1 MCGMQIKPGDLV
13 SIYYESRRYYII
25 MEVLDPKREQG
36 GEQKYLLLGLK
47 DGIERVARYSDINII
62 NRA

>member
-1 MCGMQIKPGDLV
+1 MQIKPGDLV
-13 SIYYESRRYYII
+13 IVNYESRRYYII
-25 MEVLDPKREQG
+25 IKALEHFA

-47 DGIERVARYSDINII
+47 DGLRRVVRYSDIKMI

>member
-1 MCGMQIKPGDLV
+1 MKPGDLV
-13 SIYYESRRYYII
+13 SVYFESRRYYIVI
-25 MEVLDPKREQG
+25 KALDRQRQQG

-47 DGIERVARYSDINII
+47 DGIERVVSYSDINLI